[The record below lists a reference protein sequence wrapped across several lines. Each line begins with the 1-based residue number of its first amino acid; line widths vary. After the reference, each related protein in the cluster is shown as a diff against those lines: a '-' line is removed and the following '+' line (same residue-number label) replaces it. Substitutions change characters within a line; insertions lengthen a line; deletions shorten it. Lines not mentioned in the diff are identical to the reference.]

1 MDYIPSK
8 LKDYYDW
15 QDNLVS
21 TVTTNAATWGIDPT
35 VLADLQTR
43 SSDYKPLY
51 LAIKNKP
58 TRTAQQV
65 SAHDVYK
72 KTYTK
77 YLRSF
82 VQSDLVNNALIP
94 VDALVGM
101 GLNPHLYI
109 RTERPKITDKP
120 SVVPENVGGGEVRF
134 RCTQPGSDSKGRHP
148 DSNGIELFYVIE
160 SVAAKVNPVEPVPGD
175 AEEQKEE
182 DALFLPSVFSP
193 RANFIH
199 SFGVN
204 HVGKVLRVYGRWVNT
219 SDRAKSGPFGGIVS
233 LVIS

>member
-8 LKDYYDW
+8 LKAYYDW
-15 QDNLVS
+15 QENLVD
-21 TVTTNAATWGIDPT
+21 TVTSNATTWGIDTT
-35 VLADLQTR
+35 VLNELQANAAT
-43 SSDYKPLY
+43 YKPLY
-51 LAIKNKP
+51 MAIKNKP

-77 YLRSF
+77 YLRTF
-82 VQSDLVNNALIP
+82 VQAELVNNPLIP
-94 VDALVGM
+94 IDALVGM

-120 SVVPENVGGGEVRF
+120 SIVPENVGGGEVRF
-134 RCTQPGSDSKGRHP
+134 RCTQPGIDSKGRHP
-148 DSNGIELFYVIE
+148 ESNGIELFYVLE
-160 SVAAKVNPVEPVPGD
+160 SVAAKVNPVDPVPSES
-175 AEEQKEE
+175 AEPKPE
-182 DALFLPSVFSP
+182 DAFLPSIFST

-199 SFGVN
+199 GFGVN

-219 SDRAKSGPFGGIVS
+219 ADRAKSGPCCNAVS

>member
-1 MDYIPSK
+1 MDYVPSK
-8 LKDYYDW
+8 LKDFADW
-15 QDNLVS
+15 QDNLVN
-21 TVTTNAATWGIDPT
+21 TVTTNATTWGIDPT
-35 VLADLQTR
+35 VLGELQTR
-43 SSDYKPLY
+43 AATYKPLY

-82 VQSDLVNNALIP
+82 VQSELVNNALIP
-94 VDALVGM
+94 IDALVGM

-109 RTERPKITDKP
+109 RTERPKINDKP
-120 SVVPENVGGGEVRF
+120 SIVPENVGGGEVRF

-148 DSNGIELFYVIE
+148 DSNGIELYYVIE
-160 SVAAKVNPVEPVPGD
+160 SVSTKVNPVEPVPNEP
-175 AEEQKEE
+175 EEPKPE
-182 DALFLPSVFSP
+182 DAFLPSIFST

-219 SDRAKSGPFGGIVS
+219 SDRAKSGPYSGLVS